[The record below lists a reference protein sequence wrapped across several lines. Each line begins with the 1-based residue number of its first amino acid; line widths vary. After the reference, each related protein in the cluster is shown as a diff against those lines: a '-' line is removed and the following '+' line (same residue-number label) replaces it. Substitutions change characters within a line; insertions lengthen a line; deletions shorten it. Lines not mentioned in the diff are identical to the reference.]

1 MEMAIFFRS
10 PASYPCMTILRRF
23 TFPFFVFFML
33 VACNAARTIPI
44 EALGGIPAGAT
55 TRFVFTTS
63 GSNAEAYL
71 TRPTGSGPFP
81 LMILLHGHTLG
92 SIGGGESVVPE
103 AEAFARD
110 LCYAGLAVSLPG
122 YGATEV
128 QPGADP
134 KIILNVTLK
143 VVLDGVSLVKKLP
156 WIDAKRLYLYGYS
169 RGAFFAAL
177 LVNRI
182 EEIKG
187 VVLQSG
193 AYDLNRFYWDEVWF
207 RLMLNPSGEDD
218 PKLISIL
225 PDVSTWHAPTLLIH
239 GELDFLVFVQQAYLL
254 RDALKA
260 TNIPYE
266 LVIYPY
272 YGHVIPRENVEKE
285 ATAFLKET
293 SGSACRADAS

>member
-1 MEMAIFFRS
+1 
-10 PASYPCMTILRRF
+10 MTILR
-23 TFPFFVFFML
+23 TLAFPFFVFFIV
-33 VACNAARTIPI
+33 VACNTATTIPI
-44 EALGGIPAGAT
+44 EPLSEIPAGAT
-55 TRFVFTTS
+55 TRFIFPTS

-71 TRPTGSGPFP
+71 TRPAGPGPFP
-81 LMILLHGHTLG
+81 LMILLHGHTFG
-92 SIGGGESVVPE
+92 PMGGANSVVPE

-110 LCYAGLAVSLPG
+110 LCYAGLAASLPG
-122 YGATEV
+122 YGTTEAP
-128 QPGADP
+128 PGADP
-134 KIILNVTLK
+134 KITLNVTLN

-177 LVNRI
+177 LVNRM

-187 VVLQSG
+187 VVLRSG

-207 RLMLNPSGEDD
+207 RPMLNPSGEED

-225 PDVSTWHAPTLLIH
+225 PEVSTWHAPTLLIH
-239 GELDFLVFVQQAYLL
+239 GELDLLVFVQQAYLL

-260 TNIPYE
+260 ANIPYE

-272 YGHVIPRENVEKE
+272 YGHVIPREDVEKE
-285 ATAFLKET
+285 ATAFLRQT

>member
-1 MEMAIFFRS
+1 M
-10 PASYPCMTILRRF
+10 LRF
-23 TFPFFVFFML
+23 TFPFFVLFML
-33 VACNAARTIPI
+33 VACNAARTTPI
-44 EALGGIPAGAT
+44 EALRVIPDGTT

-71 TRPTGSGPFP
+71 TRPTGPGPFP
-81 LMILLHGHTLG
+81 LMILLHGHTLA

-103 AEAFARD
+103 AEAFARH

-122 YGATEV
+122 YGTTEV
-128 QPGADP
+128 SPGGDP
-134 KIILNVTLK
+134 KNILNVTLN

-156 WIDAKRLYLYGYS
+156 WIDAKRLYLFGYS

-207 RLMLNPSGEDD
+207 RPMLNPSGDED

-225 PDVSTWHAPTLLIH
+225 PEVSTWHAPTLLIH
-239 GELDFLVFVQQAYLL
+239 GEVDYLVFVQQAYLL

-260 TNIPYE
+260 ANIPYE

-272 YGHVIPRENVEKE
+272 YGHVIPRESVEKE

-293 SGSACRADAS
+293 SGSACRGDAS

>member
-1 MEMAIFFRS
+1 M
-10 PASYPCMTILRRF
+10 
-23 TFPFFVFFML
+23 
-33 VACNAARTIPI
+33 
-44 EALGGIPAGAT
+44 EALGGITAGAT
-55 TRFVFTTS
+55 TRFVFPTS

-71 TRPTGSGPFP
+71 SRPTGSGPFP
-81 LMILLHGHTLG
+81 LMILLHGHTFG

-103 AEAFARD
+103 AEVFARH
-110 LCYAGLAVSLPG
+110 LCFAGLAVSLPG

-134 KIILNVTLK
+134 KNILNVTLN

-156 WIDAKRLYLYGYS
+156 WIDAKRLYLFGYS

-207 RLMLNPSGEDD
+207 RPMLNPTGEED
-218 PKLISIL
+218 PKLPSIL
-225 PDVSTWHAPTLLIH
+225 PDVSTWRAPTLLIH
-239 GELDFLVFVQQAYLL
+239 GEVDYLVFVQQAYLL

-266 LVIYPY
+266 LVRSLSRSCDPA
-272 YGHVIPRENVEKE
+272 GKRRKRSDR
-285 ATAFLKET
+285 L
-293 SGSACRADAS
+293 S

>member
-1 MEMAIFFRS
+1 M
-10 PASYPCMTILRRF
+10 
-23 TFPFFVFFML
+23 
-33 VACNAARTIPI
+33 
-44 EALGGIPAGAT
+44 EALGGITAGAT
-55 TRFVFTTS
+55 TRFVFPTS

-71 TRPTGSGPFP
+71 TRPTGPGPFP
-81 LMILLHGHTLG
+81 LMILLHGHTFG

-103 AEAFARD
+103 AEAFARH
-110 LCYAGLAVSLPG
+110 LCFAGLAVSLPG

-134 KIILNVTLK
+134 KNILNVTLN

-156 WIDAKRLYLYGYS
+156 WIDAKRLYLFGYS

-207 RLMLNPSGEDD
+207 RPMLNPTGEED
-218 PKLISIL
+218 PKLPSIL
-225 PDVSTWHAPTLLIH
+225 PDVSTWRAPTLLIH
-239 GELDFLVFVQQAYLL
+239 GEVDYLVFVQQAYLL

-260 TNIPYE
+260 ANIPYE

-272 YGHVIPRENVEKE
+272 HGHVIPRENVEKE

-293 SGSACRADAS
+293 SGSACRGDAS

>member
-1 MEMAIFFRS
+1 
-10 PASYPCMTILRRF
+10 
-23 TFPFFVFFML
+23 ML
-33 VACNAARTIPI
+33 VACNAARTTPI
-44 EALGGIPAGAT
+44 EALRGIPAGAT

-81 LMILLHGHTLG
+81 LMILLHGHTFG
-92 SIGGGESVVPE
+92 PMGGAASVVPE
-103 AEAFARD
+103 AEAFSRH

-122 YGATEV
+122 YGTTEV
-128 QPGADP
+128 PPGADP
-134 KIILNVTLK
+134 KNILNVTLN

-156 WIDAKRLYLYGYS
+156 WIDSKRLYLYGYS

-177 LVNRI
+177 LVNRM

-187 VVLQSG
+187 MVLRSG

-207 RLMLNPSGEDD
+207 RPMLNPSGEED

-225 PDVSTWHAPTLLIH
+225 PEVSTWHAPTLLIH
-239 GELDFLVFVQQAYLL
+239 GELDLLVFVQQAYLL

-260 TNIPYE
+260 ANIPYE

-272 YGHVIPRENVEKE
+272 YGHVIPREDVEKE
-285 ATAFLKET
+285 ATAFLRET

>member
-1 MEMAIFFRS
+1 M
-10 PASYPCMTILRRF
+10 
-23 TFPFFVFFML
+23 
-33 VACNAARTIPI
+33 
-44 EALGGIPAGAT
+44 EALGRISAGAT
-55 TRFVFTTS
+55 TRFVFRTS

-71 TRPTGSGPFP
+71 IRPTGAGPFP
-81 LMILLHGHTLG
+81 LMILLHGHTFG
-92 SIGGGESVVPE
+92 PMGGAASVVPE

-122 YGATEV
+122 YGTTEV
-128 QPGADP
+128 PPGADP
-134 KIILNVTLK
+134 KITLNVTVN
-143 VVLDGVSLVKKLP
+143 VVLDAVALVKKLP
-156 WIDAKRLYLYGYS
+156 WIDAKRLYLFGYS

-193 AYDLNRFYWDEVWF
+193 AYELNRFYWDTVWF
-207 RLMLNPSGEDD
+207 RPMLNPSGEED
-218 PKLISIL
+218 PKLPNIL
-225 PDVSTWHAPTLLIH
+225 SDVPTWQAPTLVLH
-239 GELDFLVFVQQAYLL
+239 GQLDSLVSVQQANVL
-254 RDALKA
+254 RDTLETAK
-260 TNIPYE
+260 NPYR
-266 LVIYPY
+266 LVLYPY